1 MQQETPSPNGQF
13 GRMSQEHLAPTK
25 ALTLEKSW
33 TRWQKQ
39 GRWSSNGNCWTANI
53 LESPNVEGE
62 CLLSLDSLLIPQ
74 TQVPAKYFLSIVAVK
89 GILKRELKRCSIAA
103 TGRKTPSKLDSPHQL
118 SESPLSVLL
127 QKHLDQDS

>member
-1 MQQETPSPNGQF
+1 MQQETHTHDGQY
-13 GRMSQEHLAPTK
+13 GKMSQEHLTPTK

-33 TRWQKQ
+33 TQWQKQ
-39 GRWSSNGNCWTANI
+39 GRWSLNGNCWTANI

-62 CLLSLDSLLIPQ
+62 CSLSVDSLLIPQ
-74 TQVPAKYFLSIVAVK
+74 TQVPQKYFLSTVAIK

-103 TGRKTPSKLDSPHQL
+103 TGRKTPSKQDSPHQL
-118 SESPLSVLL
+118 NESPLSVLL